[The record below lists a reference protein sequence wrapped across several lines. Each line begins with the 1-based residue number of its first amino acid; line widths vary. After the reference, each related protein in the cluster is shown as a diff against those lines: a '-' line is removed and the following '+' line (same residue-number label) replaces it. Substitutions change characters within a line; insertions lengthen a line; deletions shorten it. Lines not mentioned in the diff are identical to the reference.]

1 METPQPAP
9 SDKRWIAVLWL
20 ILSQLG
26 SILLLLGPFL
36 LAFTVT
42 ALMMAGGAM
51 FILYVCAFP
60 IIPIA
65 LIVLSW
71 IFFAR
76 RKDKAAAITS
86 GVLLLISIAAF
97 VAFNLLTPSIQ

>member
-1 METPQPAP
+1 METPLPTPAN
-9 SDKRWIAVLWL
+9 KRWITVLWL

-26 SILLLLGPFL
+26 SILLLLGPFI
-36 LAFTVT
+36 LAFTVS
-42 ALMMAGGAM
+42 ALMMAGGAL

-65 LIVLSW
+65 LIILSW

-86 GVLLLISIAAF
+86 GVLLIISIAAF